1 MSKPLAI
8 VTKTPSELVAEET
21 AALSTF
27 TESPDMRAPRPI
39 PCAACNGYHR
49 GETEE
54 RTCLVTTLACTRA
67 QVALRDA
74 QIEGLQRRADDAEA
88 TRAAEQLAVSGFLE
102 AAKKSE
108 RLAWQRVAVLERE
121 NPRNSTMK

>member
-1 MSKPLAI
+1 MSKPLAT
-8 VTKTPSELVAEET
+8 VTKTPAELVAEET

-27 TESPDMRAPRPI
+27 TEAPDMRAPRPI

-54 RTCLVTTLACTRA
+54 RTCLVTTLARTRA

-88 TRAAEQLAVSGFLE
+88 TLE